1 MPAFG
6 QSLGVAGLAVG
17 RFTQSPDGARIE
29 MQLLDVSLEEVIWSQ
44 AFDWDPTQII
54 EISNAIANG
63 MLEAMALPA
72 LSQKKFTGTDSSEA
86 YEALLT
92 GEEHAAAWSA
102 EMLTLAIEDY
112 QRAIDLDRAYVQ
124 AYIGLAQT
132 IYDLVDLS
140 DLPEAEQ
147 QALVER
153 AGVAVDIAQKLDRE
167 SANAISLLG
176 LGTENRQLRIQAFER
191 ALELD
196 PDHYM
201 SYYRYAMQMKEDGN
215 LEEAERLIR
224 RAIQLRP
231 MSARFRTELAGI
243 LGSMGRE
250 EEAQAEM
257 EKSRAFQA
265 DRAQQ

>member
-1 MPAFG
+1 MG
-6 QSLGVAGLAVG
+6 Q
-17 RFTQSPDGARIE
+17 FTQSPDGARIE
-29 MQLLDVSLEEVIWSQ
+29 MQLLDVLLEDVIWSQ
-44 AFDWDPTQII
+44 AFDWDPTQVI

-63 MLEAMALPA
+63 MLEAMVLPA
-72 LSQKKFTGTDSSEA
+72 LSQKKFTGTDSAQA

-102 EMLTLAIEDY
+102 EMLAVAIEDY

-132 IYDLVDLS
+132 IYDLVVLS
-140 DLPEAEQ
+140 DLPQTEQ
-147 QALVER
+147 EVLEER
-153 AGVAVDIAQKLDRE
+153 ARVAVDIAQKLDRE
-167 SANAISLLG
+167 SADAISLLG

-201 SYYRYAMQMKEDGN
+201 SYYRYAMQMKKDGN
-215 LEEAERLIR
+215 LEEAERLIK

-243 LGSMGRE
+243 LRAQGRE

-257 EKSRAFQA
+257 EKARAFQS
-265 DRAQQ
+265 RGTRQ